1 MTRVRRLAALLLPL
15 LVASGMTGLA
25 GPATAAAGAT
35 QAERYAAAAH
45 ASTNQQR
52 TAEGLRALQQ
62 DRCLRRAAAR
72 QATAMAR
79 AGALSHQD
87 LSAVLAAC
95 GLRAAGENVGVGF
108 ASGRGVVRGWMGS
121 PGHRANLLE
130 PRYRREGIAAVRDAG
145 GRWWVAQVFGTRA

>member
-1 MTRVRRLAALLLPL
+1 MLVLSCLLLAASP
-15 LVASGMTGLA
+15 G
-25 GPATAAAGAT
+25 TAAQAAPSGPAT